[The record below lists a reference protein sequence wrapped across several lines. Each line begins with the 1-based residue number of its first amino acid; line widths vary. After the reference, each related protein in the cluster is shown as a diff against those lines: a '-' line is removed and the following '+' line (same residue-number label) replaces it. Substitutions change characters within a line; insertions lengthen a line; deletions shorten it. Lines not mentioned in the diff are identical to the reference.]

1 MTTIAANLKEMA
13 ADRRMVGGGPM
24 VSSRKIVRIGGSLYG
39 GAGDA
44 EAIEMFYAW
53 AMSGFAKKEKPVWGA
68 DNRPEF
74 CIMELSKS
82 GIRLWGERLTPYP
95 VDEPFYA
102 IGSGSMSAQAAM
114 YLGLSPEKAV
124 EVAALYD
131 ENTGH
136 GVQVETLKVK

>member
-13 ADRRMVGGGPM
+13 ADKRMVGGGPM
-24 VSSRKIVRIGGSLYG
+24 VSSRKIVRIKDSLYG

-53 AMSGFAKKEKPVWGA
+53 ALSGFAKKEKPVWGNN
-68 DNRPEF
+68 DIPDF
-74 CIMELSKS
+74 CILELNKS
-82 GIRLWGERLTPYP
+82 GLRMWGARLTHIPIEA
-95 VDEPFYA
+95 DFWA

-114 YLGLSPEKAV
+114 HCGKTPLQAV
-124 EVAALYD
+124 SIAALFD